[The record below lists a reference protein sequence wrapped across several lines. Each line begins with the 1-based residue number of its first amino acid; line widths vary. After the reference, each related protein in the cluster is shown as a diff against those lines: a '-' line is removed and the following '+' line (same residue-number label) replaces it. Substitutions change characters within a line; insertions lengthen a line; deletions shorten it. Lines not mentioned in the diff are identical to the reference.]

1 MFVVLFVF
9 FFKQKTAYE
18 MRISDWS
25 SDVCSSDLTHYKQ
38 SECHIIVSKVAKSMR
53 SFAGPKGEYNCCQR
67 DRCGD
72 DPPAKRYGNHHH
84 LSFPPIA
91 DQMSFQTQAMMNPN
105 TTQAPTHPRTVSITL
120 PPRRPPSQ
128 DARRAVQM
136 CGRTGR

>member
-1 MFVVLFVF
+1 MIRRPPRSTLTDTLFPYTTLF
-9 FFKQKTAYE
+9 RSGQGNN
-18 MRISDWS
+18 D
-25 SDVCSSDLTHYKQ
+25 THYKQ

-91 DQMSFQTQAMMNPN
+91 DHMSFQTKPMMNTTTTSAPN
-105 TTQAPTHPRTVSITL
+105 HASTVSIPL
-120 PPRRPPSQ
+120 HPRPSPPTQ
-128 DARRAVQM
+128 N
-136 CGRTGR
+136 